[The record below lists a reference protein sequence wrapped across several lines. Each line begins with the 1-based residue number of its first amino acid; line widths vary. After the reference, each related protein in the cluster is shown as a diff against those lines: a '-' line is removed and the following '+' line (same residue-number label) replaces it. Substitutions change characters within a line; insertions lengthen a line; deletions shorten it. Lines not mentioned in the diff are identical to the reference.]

1 MPGLSDP
8 LATPAPAVSFAEGAR
23 FWVQLGCIAFGGPA
37 GQIAIMHRELVER
50 RRWVSDADFIDALNF
65 CMLLPGPE
73 ALQLAIYMGWK
84 LHGIRGGLVAG
95 LGFIL
100 PAVALLS
107 VLSWVYV
114 RYGNVPAVASVLSG
128 LKAVVVALI
137 AHALVRI
144 SRGSLRSLPQIAI
157 ALAAFVA
164 VQFLHVPFPAVLLL
178 AVTVG
183 MVLAWRAPATAFT
196 GFVAAPALPPATQ
209 GWRVLLTGGLLWL
222 LPLLSVVLTLGTGSL
237 WSRLYLLFTQAAL
250 LGFGGAYAV
259 LGYVTQHLVHDLGLL
274 TGEQA
279 LAGLALAETTPGP
292 LVIVT
297 QFMGFIVG
305 WNHAAPLEQGG
316 AAFLAAMLAA
326 WATFLPSFVLILFGA
341 PYVAPLTANPRIR
354 AALGAITAAVVGV
367 IASLA
372 VLLGRVM
379 LFPDGWSAGPRWPAV
394 AIAVLALIALA
405 RLPMRLPWVLLGAAL
420 AGWLML

>member
-8 LATPAPAVSFAEGAR
+8 SPVRASEVPFAEAAR
-23 FWVQLGCIAFGGPA
+23 FWLQLGCIAFGGPA

-84 LHGIRGGLVAG
+84 LHGSRGGVVAG

-100 PAVALLS
+100 PAVALLC

-114 RYGNVPAVASVLSG
+114 RYGNLPVVASVLAG

-144 SRGSLRSLPQIAI
+144 SRGSLRSLAHIAI

-164 VQFLHVPFPAVLLL
+164 VQFLHVPFLIVLSIAALL
-178 AVTVG
+178 GLA
-183 MVLAWRAPATAFT
+183 LAWRTPPTTFT
-196 GFVAAPALPPATQ
+196 GFTAPPPLPPATQ
-209 GWRVLLTGGLLWL
+209 TYRVLLVGGLLWL
-222 LPLLSVVLTLGTGSL
+222 LPLLAVGLTLGAGSL

-305 WNHAAPLEQGG
+305 WNHAAPLDPAR
-316 AAFLAAMLAA
+316 AAFLAGMLAA
-326 WATFLPSFVLILFGA
+326 WATFLPSFVLILCGA
-341 PYVAPLTANPRIR
+341 PYVAVLTANPRIR

-372 VLLGRVM
+372 VLLARVM
-379 LFPDGWSAGPRWPAV
+379 LFPDGWSAGPRWPAL
-394 AIAVLALIALA
+394 AIAVVALIALA

-420 AGWLML
+420 AGWLVL